1 MKYTLDAGTRSVV
14 GVCDCGARVLS
25 NTRYGALTQLATH
38 HDVAAHPGTNRA
50 RQAITNRARQAITLA
65 TRRGNA

>member
-50 RQAITNRARQAITLA
+50 RQAIALA